1 MGLMVPPEDRNDAQ
15 TLAYPGLDVE
25 ANQALEDIGP
35 DAAAAIMEQL
45 EAEGSKVRNPSAYV
59 VKAVGNA
66 RRGKGAGGA
75 IGAARQAASQVVVPH
90 TEPEEGFAQEPDLDA
105 VRDSLDA
112 KAIEALD
119 S

>member
-1 MGLMVPPEDRNDAQ
+1 MSPPEDRNDAQ

-35 DAAAAIMEQL
+35 DASAAIVEQL

-75 IGAARQAASQVVVPH
+75 IGRTVTPTPSSI
-90 TEPEEGFAQEPDLDA
+90 EEVLDPW
-105 VRDSLDA
+105 RDTLDT
-112 KAIEALD
+112 KAIESLESVGPEAAA
-119 S
+119 SI